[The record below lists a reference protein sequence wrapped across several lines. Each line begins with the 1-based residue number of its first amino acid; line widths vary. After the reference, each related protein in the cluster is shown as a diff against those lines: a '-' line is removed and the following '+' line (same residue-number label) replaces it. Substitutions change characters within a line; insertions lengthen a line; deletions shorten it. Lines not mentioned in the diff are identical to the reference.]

1 MAGPMVVGVGSMVGG
16 MGVGEGIAVGLIG
29 VEVGSGVLVV
39 GLAAVGSG
47 VAVLDFVGADSA
59 GGAPALPVGVGV
71 NGSTATLTRLSPW
84 IPLGVS

>member
-1 MAGPMVVGVGSMVGG
+1 MVVGVGSRVGG

-29 VEVGSGVLVV
+29 VEVGC
-39 GLAAVGSG
+39 G
-47 VAVLDFVGADSA
+47 VAVLDLVGADSA